1 MQHQLSEKD
10 EKLNLLEH
18 ELQLKQEQERIQN
31 EVFSA
36 LSGTF
41 DAIFRINLEEDSY
54 IELSCA
60 ERIRHYYN
68 GDPSAT
74 QMLQNVCEKIVDEKN
89 YKRMQLFF
97 DLRTLAQRLAERD
110 FLETE
115 CITKEGNWH
124 RARFLVKHRDE
135 NSKVTHVLYVT
146 RIIDDEK
153 QYEEHLIARAEYADY
168 ANRMKSEF
176 ISQVAHD
183 IRTPMNSILGFLEI
197 AENNL
202 GNWDK
207 VEYSLEKIRTAGE
220 FLKKLIDDVLDIS
233 SMESG
238 KMKIQPAVMNLTQ
251 MLENLIEALRNTSV
265 KKEQTI
271 QVNIHQIRQNY
282 IVADSLRLQQIYD
295 NVLSNAVKYTPDGGS
310 ISFTVYEEEL
320 TACDRVRLIAEIA
333 DNGIGMSEEFMEKM
347 FAKFEREMD
356 TRINRVSGYGLGL
369 AIVKQLVDLMGGTIQ
384 VQSKQG
390 VGTTFR
396 IELEVPYVEGEFAE
410 EAQEEIDYVARCS
423 GMHLLVAE
431 DNELNREVVTE
442 LLAMR
447 DITCDC
453 VEDGALCLKQLQNVP
468 EGTYDAV
475 LMDMQM
481 PNLNGVEATRQI
493 RALPYT
499 WAKTLPIFA
508 MTANALSGDVQKCLN
523 AGMNQH
529 LSKPLDMDALLRFLA
544 VTRK

>member
-89 YKRMQLFF
+89 YKRMQHFF

>member
-1 MQHQLSEKD
+1 MQYQLSEKD

-18 ELQLKQEQERIQN
+18 ELQMKQEQERIQN
-31 EVFSA
+31 EIFSA

-68 GDPSAT
+68 GDPSAVK
-74 QMLQNVCEKIVDEKN
+74 MLQNVCEKIVDEKN
-89 YKRMQLFF
+89 YKRMQHFF

-251 MLENLIEALRNTSV
+251 MLENLMEALRNTSV

-347 FAKFEREMD
+347 FIKFEREMD

-396 IELEVPYVEGEFAE
+396 IELEVPYVEGGFAE
-410 EAQEEIDYVARCS
+410 EAQEEIDYAARCR

-544 VTRK
+544 LTRK

>member
-18 ELQLKQEQERIQN
+18 ELQMKQEQERIQN

>member
-1 MQHQLSEKD
+1 MQYQLSEKD

-18 ELQLKQEQERIQN
+18 ELQMKQEQERIQN
-31 EVFSA
+31 EIFSA

-68 GDPSAT
+68 GDPSAVK
-74 QMLQNVCEKIVDEKN
+74 MLQNVCEKIVDEKN
-89 YKRMQLFF
+89 YKRMQHFF

-251 MLENLIEALRNTSV
+251 MLENLMEALRNTSV

-347 FAKFEREMD
+347 FIKFEREMD

-410 EAQEEIDYVARCS
+410 EAQEEIDYAARCR

-523 AGMNQH
+523 ARMNQH
-529 LSKPLDMDALLRFLA
+529 LSKPLDMDALLKFLA
-544 VTRK
+544 LTRK

>member
-18 ELQLKQEQERIQN
+18 ELQMKQEQERIQN

-68 GDPSAT
+68 GDPSAAK
-74 QMLQNVCEKIVDEKN
+74 MLQNVCEKIVDEKN
-89 YKRMQLFF
+89 YKRMQHFF

-251 MLENLIEALRNTSV
+251 MLENLMEALRNTSI

-347 FAKFEREMD
+347 FTKFEREMD

-410 EAQEEIDYVARCS
+410 EAQEEIDYAARCR

-544 VTRK
+544 LTRK